1 MFAFLTYFRQQA
13 MVFSSEEKTIIKN
26 NHEKKGWTTWTTY
39 RICKEHKSKK
49 WVLTSVQ
56 HLLKQ
61 FKDDWFMKRRTG
73 SSWPVTIT
81 TDENAELVEEL
92 ICSQEDFPR
101 TLKDPWKIARN
112 VSINRSLVKRLAK
125 RKKSISLRKWK
136 LLIQIM
142 EQETKEK
149 QDQGIW
155 LSVLTITQD
164 KFKNLPIKMKK
175 TLHLK

>member
-1 MFAFLTYFRQQA
+1 
-13 MVFSSEEKTIIKN
+13 
-26 NHEKKGWTTWTTY
+26 
-39 RICKEHKSKK
+39 
-49 WVLTSVQ
+49 
-56 HLLKQ
+56 
-61 FKDDWFMKRRTG
+61 MKRRTG

-142 EQETKEK
+142 EQETKE
-149 QDQGIW
+149 
-155 LSVLTITQD
+155 
-164 KFKNLPIKMKK
+164 
-175 TLHLK
+175 